1 MAIHAFLIFN
11 NKGAARL
18 VNVYHALPA
27 QQQSALVS
35 AIQARVFQR
44 PALNARAA
52 PSEAE
57 CNFLPANE
65 LKAMMKNGWK
75 EGQRQEQS
83 SLEAQQAAKEDGDE
97 VGDLTIVFRNYATLY
112 FVVLVDEGE
121 SPLGILDLIQV
132 SCWV

>member
-27 QQQSALVS
+27 AQQSSLVS

-52 PSEAE
+52 GSEAE

-65 LKAMMKNGWK
+65 LKAMLKNGWK
-75 EGQRQEQS
+75 EGERSQQQAETQ
-83 SLEAQQAAKEDGDE
+83 AQQSEEEEE

-132 SCWV
+132 SSERL